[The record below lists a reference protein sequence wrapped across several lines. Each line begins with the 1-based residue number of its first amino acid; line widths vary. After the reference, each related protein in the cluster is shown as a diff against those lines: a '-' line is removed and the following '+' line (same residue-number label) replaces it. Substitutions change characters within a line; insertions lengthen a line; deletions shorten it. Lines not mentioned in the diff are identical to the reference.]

1 MKMNLYFVSKHKYVL
16 SHLLIIPQSNIITRT
31 KGAVTSTDK
40 MHVTVNILVLKYTFC
55 YKS

>member
-31 KGAVTSTDK
+31 KGAVTSADK